1 MTLAKYDFS
10 ILGQGAPDSKLIATF
25 RKFITHFQID
35 SKEGGVVKL
44 RLYRSQMLA
53 LEQIA
58 LGLKA
63 GIKTFT
69 ILKGRQLGIST
80 LFLAIDI
87 FWLIVFPGTQGAI
100 VLDDESTRDQFKAT
114 ITRYLQ
120 NLPRAFKVDI
130 RQHNRN
136 QLVLANGSVLYY
148 LIAGTR
154 KKGSFGQGKGLNFVH
169 ATELSRY
176 GDKKAWASFRSALA
190 ERSPQRLF
198 LFESTA
204 RGFNL
209 FADIWEEAIEAI
221 DNKAIF
227 LGWWT
232 YEHYRIERR
241 SPVFDQMMASPITT
255 EEQEKI
261 DKVKELYGVTIDDEQ
276 LAWYRKKSRDLLSGE
291 EGYVEQEFPW
301 YADEAFRHSGK
312 IFFPARQITALHKRA
327 HKLPFAG
334 FRYHMADTFDT
345 IEIQQVK
352 SLTETELRV
361 WELPSRFG
369 QYSLGADPAYG
380 TSVEGQSENTW
391 RDRFAICVLRC
402 YADCVVQVAE
412 YAADDIEPV
421 KFAWIIA
428 QLAGWYRNTKLVLEL
443 NGPGA
448 SVWTE
453 LKHVRRELQSGHRA
467 EASKAAGLS
476 RTLDQMS
483 YYLYQRQDSF
493 SANCMLHFKATSE
506 LKGHLMRR
514 AKDSIILN
522 TADIRSVPLLKE
534 MGVVVDKDGQIGA
547 EGRGKDD
554 RTLAYALAYRGYDD
568 WYRASMSA
576 GNQTFELISAR
587 EKAAE
592 SANKTANFQSYI
604 YQQTMAL
611 QAAAR
616 KAQPDSAGV
625 WQFPIKEK
633 TVIM

>member
-1 MTLAKYDFS
+1 M
-10 ILGQGAPDSKLIATF
+10 I
-25 RKFITHFQID
+25 
-35 SKEGGVVKL
+35 
-44 RLYRSQMLA
+44 
-53 LEQIA
+53 
-58 LGLKA
+58 
-63 GIKTFT
+63 
-69 ILKGRQLGIST
+69 
-80 LFLAIDI
+80 
-87 FWLIVFPGTQGAI
+87 
-100 VLDDESTRDQFKAT
+100 DDESNRDQFKAT
-114 ITRYLQ
+114 ITRYLEH
-120 NLPRAFKVDI
+120 LPKQFQVKV

-148 LIAGTR
+148 LVAGTR
-154 KKGSFGQGKGLNFVH
+154 KKGSFGHGKGLNFVH

-176 GDKKAWASFRSALA
+176 GDKGAWSSFRSALA
-190 ERSPQRLF
+190 ERSPTRLY

-209 FADIWEEAIEAI
+209 FEEIWEEAKEAV
-221 DNKAIF
+221 DTVALF

-232 YEHYRIERR
+232 YDNYRIVRG
-241 SPVFDQMMASPITT
+241 SPVFDQMMGTPHTT

-276 LAWYRKKSRDLLSGE
+276 LAWYRKKARDLLSGE

-301 YADEAFRHSGK
+301 YDEEAFRHSGK
-312 IFFPARQITALHKRA
+312 LFFPLKQLNLLTKRA
-327 HKLPFAG
+327 YKQEFAG

-345 IEIQQVK
+345 IEIAQVK
-352 SLTETELRV
+352 RVAETELRV
-361 WELPSRFG
+361 WEMPSRFG
-369 QYSLGADPAYG
+369 QYSVGVDPAYG
-380 TSVEGQSENTW
+380 TSVEGQGGNTW

-421 KFAWIIA
+421 KFAWVVA
-428 QLAGWYRNTKLVLEL
+428 QLCGWYRQTKLVLEL

-467 EASKAAGLS
+467 QAAKDAGLS
-476 RTLDQMS
+476 KTLDHMS

-493 SANCMLHFKATSE
+493 SSSCMLHFKSTGD
-506 LKGHLMRR
+506 LKGQLMRR

-522 TADIRSVPLLKE
+522 TADLRSVPMLQE
-534 MGVVVDKDGQIGA
+534 MGRVVESDGSIGA

-568 WYRASMSA
+568 WYRAPLSNN
-576 GNQTFELISAR
+576 NQTFAIVGAR
-587 EKAAE
+587 EAAAE

-604 YQQTMAL
+604 FQQTMAD
-611 QAAAR
+611 AAN
-616 KAQPDSAGV
+616 KHKFQPNPAGV

-633 TVIM
+633 SVVM